1 MSRRFG
7 VDSRQGASSSQVSA
21 PTGPQPVPQ
30 RAVDDERCLTS
41 EDILRGAK
49 TVVIEHRG
57 ATYRL
62 QATKQG
68 KLILTK

>member
-1 MSRRFG
+1 MT
-7 VDSRQGASSSQVSA
+7 SA
-21 PTGPQPVPQ
+21 PRSAPPVAIDPSGMV
-30 RAVDDERCLTS
+30 ATDPLAEPLSNAERQVKS

-49 TVVIEHRG
+49 AVTIQHQGSV
-57 ATYRL
+57 YRL